1 MYNTQNLDKPW
12 KNMSPLLES
21 SFRIEEASCTLGHSC
36 HQWII
41 LIWSFDL
48 KENHDTTEMKLI
60 IRFLAIFIDN
70 IF

>member
-21 SFRIEEASCTLGHSC
+21 SFRIEEASCTLGHSW